1 MIFLHVLV
9 VATLRR
15 KQPRLERPC
24 GEDPPTQ
31 TCKVVMPVDS
41 RQATTPPSKNLFKC
55 TGLLDC
61 VILKQVLEEDRP
73 PVFSFP
79 TNISK
84 RDLHKVVIFLL
95 VPIQEEEE
103 EYEIWAVLALLDSGA
118 TLSTISENLAKIMP
132 HEVLEGMPP
141 VQVQTGEAEFR
152 CRGG

>member
-1 MIFLHVLV
+1 
-9 VATLRR
+9 
-15 KQPRLERPC
+15 
-24 GEDPPTQ
+24 
-31 TCKVVMPVDS
+31 
-41 RQATTPPSKNLFKC
+41 
-55 TGLLDC
+55 
-61 VILKQVLEEDRP
+61 
-73 PVFSFP
+73 
-79 TNISK
+79 
-84 RDLHKVVIFLL
+84 VVIFLL